1 MASFGVVAYAVFLGL
16 GYSRLKLYQDEIPF
30 NGWAFGAHL
39 MLVLSVC
46 LGNLAAMRGLGAV
59 ANSAAGQLT
68 ARIALLLGVALLA
81 LAVLPLRTWISTIR
95 STSPLWLFAGSAGV
109 AASILRYP
117 FQSLWEASSTGVG
130 GFLQKSAFHAVR
142 AVLQLFLPGLIA
154 NPSDFTIGTN
164 RFMVIILEQCSGME
178 GLALVLVFTIVWLA
192 YFRKESRF
200 PQALL
205 LIPCA
210 LLCVW
215 LLNIVRICALILI
228 GDGGAP
234 DVAMVGF
241 HSQAGWIAFT
251 AVAFAF
257 SMATRKL
264 SWVRKPP
271 TDAVQPDG
279 DLAMAGAE
287 GRTAVLEHAGL
298 ETGESPAT
306 GAYLVPFLAIV
317 AASFVS
323 RAASGYFEWLY
334 PLRFV
339 AAAVAIWFFRDELK
353 KLNWRFGW
361 MAPLTGTAI
370 FLIWIASAWWTK
382 EPAPSGLGAA
392 LAALSPA
399 ARITWIAFRVA
410 AAGLTVPVAEE
421 LAFRGYLSRRL
432 IDREFD
438 LVPFTSVTMLSMVIS
453 SIVFGLLYGQH
464 WLSGMLAGMAFAL
477 VLKWRG
483 RIGDA
488 VVAHATSNLLLAAWV
503 VLRGDWAQW

>member
-46 LGNLAAMRGLGAV
+46 QGNLAAMRGLGAV
-59 ANSAAGQLT
+59 ANSAAGQLA

-353 KLNWRFGW
+353 KLN
-361 MAPLTGTAI
+361 L
-370 FLIWIASAWWTK
+370 
-382 EPAPSGLGAA
+382 PAGVD
-392 LAALSPA
+392 
-399 ARITWIAFRVA
+399 ITIK
-410 AAGLTVPVAEE
+410 
-421 LAFRGYLSRRL
+421 
-432 IDREFD
+432 I
-438 LVPFTSVTMLSMVIS
+438 
-453 SIVFGLLYGQH
+453 
-464 WLSGMLAGMAFAL
+464 
-477 VLKWRG
+477 
-483 RIGDA
+483 
-488 VVAHATSNLLLAAWV
+488 
-503 VLRGDWAQW
+503 

>member
-1 MASFGVVAYAVFLGL
+1 
-16 GYSRLKLYQDEIPF
+16 
-30 NGWAFGAHL
+30 
-39 MLVLSVC
+39 
-46 LGNLAAMRGLGAV
+46 
-59 ANSAAGQLT
+59 
-68 ARIALLLGVALLA
+68 
-81 LAVLPLRTWISTIR
+81 
-95 STSPLWLFAGSAGV
+95 
-109 AASILRYP
+109 
-117 FQSLWEASSTGVG
+117 
-130 GFLQKSAFHAVR
+130 
-142 AVLQLFLPGLIA
+142 
-154 NPSDFTIGTN
+154 
-164 RFMVIILEQCSGME
+164 MVIILEQCSGME

-287 GRTAVLEHAGL
+287 GSTAVLEHAGL

-323 RAASGYFEWLY
+323 RAASGYFESLY

-382 EPAPSGLGAA
+382 EPTPSGLGAA